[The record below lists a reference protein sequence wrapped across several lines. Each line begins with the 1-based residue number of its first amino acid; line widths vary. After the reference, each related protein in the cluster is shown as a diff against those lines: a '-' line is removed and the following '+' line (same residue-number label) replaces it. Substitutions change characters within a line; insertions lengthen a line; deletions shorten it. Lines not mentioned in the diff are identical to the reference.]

1 MDIFNPEIV
10 TSYTRNPSVLRL
22 LDNIGGDVFDNDNK
36 QIALSMNNA
45 VKLSDG
51 NIYHID
57 RFGPNGLYGTNDPAE
72 QLYNDEIFM
81 NKFIGLKNTCNA
93 LALAVKVKRGQ

>member
-1 MDIFNPEIV
+1 
-10 TSYTRNPSVLRL
+10 
-22 LDNIGGDVFDNDNK
+22 
-36 QIALSMNNA
+36 MNNA

-81 NKFIGLKNTCNA
+81 NKFIGLKNTCTA